1 MLVIGELIN
10 CTRKK
15 VGAATAAR
23 DAAVIREVASR
34 QVAAGAHVLD
44 VNGGVPGQEVEALK
58 WLAAVVQEVSELPL
72 CLDSADPAALAAAL
86 PLCRHTPMISSIELA
101 RYEPIL
107 ALVQEYGTQVVA
119 LAMGP
124 SGPPSGIQDRV
135 DNAARIIDR
144 LAGDG
149 VGVER
154 IYLDPC
160 VLPVST
166 GGENG
171 IGVAEAI
178 TQVMA
183 RYPGIHTTVGLS
195 NSSFGLPL
203 RKLLNQTYLAVLMS
217 RGLDSVIVDP
227 TDRMMMAVLYASEAL
242 LGRDDYCMGYLRAF
256 RKGLLDLPGFPPP
269 RPAAGGGQAGPPAA
283 APGSAPT
290 RPTPKQN

>member
-23 DAAVIREVASR
+23 DADTIKEVVLK
-34 QVAAGAHVLD
+34 QVAAGAHMLD
-44 VNGGVPGQEVEALK
+44 VNGGLPGQEVEALK
-58 WLAAVVQEVSELPL
+58 WLVGVVQEVSDLPL
-72 CLDSADPAALAAAL
+72 CLDSPDPVALAAAL
-86 PLCRHTPMISSIELA
+86 PLCTRTPMISSIEIA

-107 ALVQEYGTQVVA
+107 ELVKEYGTRVVG

-124 SGPPSGIQDRV
+124 SGPPSGIQDRI
-135 DNAARIIDR
+135 DNAARLIDR
-144 LAGDG
+144 MLADG
-149 VGVER
+149 VPVSD

-166 GGENG
+166 GGDNG

-178 TQVMA
+178 TQIMA

-227 TDRMMMAVLYASEAL
+227 TDRHMMATLFAAEAL
-242 LGRDDYCMGYLRAF
+242 LGRDDYCMNYLRAY
-256 RKGLLDLPGFPPP
+256 R
-269 RPAAGGGQAGPPAA
+269 AGKFEGVHGSAGPAVAQKPAVPPA
-283 APGSAPT
+283 GA
-290 RPTPKQN
+290 

>member
-23 DAAVIREVASR
+23 DANTIRDVALK
-34 QVAAGAHVLD
+34 QAAAGAHMLD
-44 VNGGVPGQEVEALK
+44 VNGGLPGQEVEALK
-58 WLAAVVQEVSELPL
+58 WLVRVVQEVTELPL
-72 CLDSADPAALAAAL
+72 CLDSCDPAALAGAL
-86 PLCRHTPMISSIELA
+86 PLCKRTPMISSIEIA

-107 ALVQEYGTQVVA
+107 ELAREFGAQIVA

-135 DNAARIIDR
+135 ENAVTVIDR
-144 LAGDG
+144 LVGDG
-149 VGVER
+149 IPVEK

-227 TDRMMMAVLYASEAL
+227 TDRMMMATLYAAQAL
-242 LGRDDYCMGYLRAF
+242 LGRDEYCMGYLRAY
-256 RKGLLDLPGFPPP
+256 R
-269 RPAAGGGQAGPPAA
+269 AGKFEGVLGAG
-283 APGSAPT
+283 APT
-290 RPTPKQN
+290 PPKAAVPVTGG

>member
-23 DAAVIREVASR
+23 DADTIREVALK
-34 QVAAGAHVLD
+34 QVAAGAHMLD
-44 VNGGVPGQEVEALK
+44 VNGGLPGHEAEALK
-58 WLAAVVQEVSELPL
+58 WLVDVVQDVMDLPL
-72 CLDSADPAALAAAL
+72 CLDSCDPAALGAAL
-86 PLCRHTPMISSIELA
+86 PLCKRPPMISSIEIA
-101 RYEPIL
+101 RYEPML
-107 ALVQEYGTQVVA
+107 ALVQEHGTDIVA

-124 SGPPSGIQDRV
+124 AGPPSGIQDRL
-135 DNAARIIDR
+135 DNAARVIDR
-144 LAGDG
+144 LLSDG
-149 VGVER
+149 VALDR

-171 IGVAEAI
+171 VGVAEAI

-227 TDRMMMAVLYASEAL
+227 TDRMMMATLYAAEAL
-242 LGRDDYCMGYLRAF
+242 LGRDDYCMGYLRAYRAGKF
-256 RKGLLDLPGFPPP
+256 EGVLGAGAPTPP
-269 RPAAGGGQAGPPAA
+269 RPVAPAGGV
-283 APGSAPT
+283 
-290 RPTPKQN
+290 